1 MKRVYEEWEKKDI
14 RDHRATSI
22 VILSLTIALDQW
34 ARENI

>member
-1 MKRVYEEWEKKDI
+1 MTRVYKEREKKDI

-22 VILSLTIALDQW
+22 VILLLTIALDQW